1 MLCDSLSATPYH
13 TAGVLINALSS
24 FSTAWKSDMELDG
37 SSCTEHS
44 EHSLGTEFSQYKTG
58 TADVDLSP

>member
-1 MLCDSLSATPYH
+1 
-13 TAGVLINALSS
+13 
-24 FSTAWKSDMELDG
+24 MELDG